1 MARPSKPKRPR
12 VEVPPGGWPTGKKA
26 VPSTPPV
33 SDEKR
38 VIVLDTDH
46 PEMAARRLVW
56 RFSEIDTGG
65 DWPPAAIGVDA
76 MVDLLKKMG
85 DYESMPLGEI
95 FKPGSEHGKRYV
107 VEDLPAPALKRLR
120 DIERDDETEIAR
132 LRCGGKPRLY
142 GFLREHVFHVV
153 WWDAEHQAYPSK
165 KRNT

>member
-1 MARPSKPKRPR
+1 MAKVPKSKRVS
-12 VEVPPGGWPTGKKA
+12 VEVPPGGWQAAKKRI
-26 VPSTPPV
+26 PSTPAV

-46 PEMAARRLVW
+46 PEIAARRLVW
-56 RFSEIDTGG
+56 RFNEIDTSG

-76 MVDLLKKMG
+76 MANLLKKMG
-85 DYESMPLGEI
+85 DFESMTLGEI

-107 VEDLPAPALKRLR
+107 VENLPAPALKRLR
-120 DIERDDETEIAR
+120 EIERDDETEIAR
-132 LRCGGKPRLY
+132 LRCGGRPRLY

-153 WWDAEHQAYPSK
+153 WWDAEHQVYPSK